1 MLYAWALES
10 NSSFLD
16 KTPKHEELKEEVQ
29 DFTSPKLEIFL
40 LQKSLPRSYKKKKK
54 AYRTENISTQT
65 WPGLN
70 VQKKLTT
77 LADNATLESNHL
89 SRYSGI

>member
-1 MLYAWALES
+1 MLYAWVLES

-54 AYRTENISTQT
+54 LTEQKISQRRHGQALMSRKSSQRWQT
-65 WPGLN
+65 MP
-70 VQKKLTT
+70 
-77 LADNATLESNHL
+77 
-89 SRYSGI
+89 Y

>member
-54 AYRTENISTQT
+54 SLQNRKY
-65 WPGLN
+65 LN
-70 VQKKLTT
+70 TDM
-77 LADNATLESNHL
+77 A
-89 SRYSGI
+89 RP